1 MLVSRVALVCLVS
14 CLIFQVVAGIHHH
27 GGGGGGL
34 GILLGVGLLAKLLE
48 GHHHSHHHHH
58 HHVKYVPIPRL
69 ALQVCKLSA
78 NLSRQA
84 CKSETSLQQVNASLE
99 VTIGRT
105 CSKLALQTIAKTKY
119 EHNPG

>member
-58 HHVKYVPIPRL
+58 HHVKYVPIPVFLGDTSEGNCNSPPCSLTPENSIAGGVGLIVRETH
-69 ALQVCKLSA
+69 KLSHF
-78 NLSRQA
+78 QY
-84 CKSETSLQQVNASLE
+84 EFTS
-99 VTIGRT
+99 
-105 CSKLALQTIAKTKY
+105 
-119 EHNPG
+119 